1 MNIKKFTGKSMNEI
15 MAQVQTEFG
24 DNAMIIQSKKIKTGG
39 LFGLFAK
46 EEIEVLAAADARKS
60 GSSEVKKNGKSR
72 KYKEV
77 QQQAERK
84 NEALSREMPESPV
97 FESIEERRDSQRLKE
112 EIEEIKA
119 VVKQLNSRFT
129 KAFISEEEERVE
141 RRKAESVD
149 RLRSLGISQSLS
161 EELVASLASG
171 AEEYTTKN
179 LIAAIDK
186 RFGKICSKGYNSIGE
201 KYNVFVGPTG
211 VGKTTTLAK
220 LASGIAIRENRK
232 IGFLTLD
239 TYRISAVEQLKTYAE
254 ILNSPIEVAYDVSD
268 VEGALLR
275 LANRDVLFIDTA
287 GRSHKNRAHMKELKE
302 TLDGIQNKNVFLV
315 VSANH
320 HIDDIKNLIER
331 YDFLEDFHL
340 IVTKLDETD
349 RAGLILDIMDFCRK
363 APVFLTYGQ
372 NVPDDIEEFQ
382 FDKFVNELFMESKS

>member
-15 MAQVQTEFG
+15 MAQVQAEFG

-46 EEIEVLAAADARKS
+46 EEIEVLAAADTRKS
-60 GSSEVKKNGKSR
+60 ESSEVKKNGKSR

-84 NEALSREMPESPV
+84 NEVLSRETPESRV
-97 FESIEERRDSQRLKE
+97 FESIQGRGDSGRLEE

-119 VVKQLNSRFT
+119 VVKQLNSRFK
-129 KAFISEEEERVE
+129 KAFISEEEENIE
-141 RRKAESVD
+141 RRKTESVD
-149 RLRSLGISQSLS
+149 RLRSLGISQPLS
-161 EELVASLASG
+161 EELVRSLESG
-171 AEEYTTKN
+171 GEEYTTEN

-186 RFGKICSKGYNSIGE
+186 RFGKICSNGYNSIGE

-254 ILNSPIEVAYDVSD
+254 ILNSPIEVAYDISD
-268 VEGALLR
+268 IEGALLR
-275 LANRDVLFIDTA
+275 LANRDILFIDTA
-287 GRSHKNRAHMKELKE
+287 GRSHKNRAHMAELKE

-315 VSANH
+315 ISANH
-320 HIDDIKNLIER
+320 HIDDIKNLIKR

-349 RAGLILDIMDFCRK
+349 RSGLILDIMDFCKK